1 MPIST
6 VKSST
11 SKNSTR
17 VRTMNQPFPQDH
29 LCRFL
34 LAGNRRCQRVRGCT
48 GSGLCIL
55 HDRQLM
61 QLRDAESKSLGD
73 AALGQ
78 VTDFNSAVAIHAV
91 LSRVVIL
98 GLQRRYTTK
107 EVSVFTYAIQSLRQT
122 LDEAAYEIRHQLGH
136 DSRDHYIGQAIAK
149 EPSLRQPR
157 QRRTKESPTP
167 SACTPVDN
175 PAAAA
180 QEAVRVGLQP
190 VGARLGR
197 DSGQASPTA
206 ASANLAPQTTNIA
219 TQSPTPAA
227 PAVVEAG
234 LAMPSAAQ
242 EKITPTIADL
252 APTESATA
260 LASIRTGLASVKTHI
275 DSVKTSLVHATSRLG
290 TVGVGLALP
299 TAARKNSAPV
309 TKSQLPEITS
319 LSSEEI
325 PEQQSN
331 SANERQEE
339 SAAQNLDND
348 SRATAAQSPS
358 WSKAVCV

>member
-1 MPIST
+1 MSISHA
-6 VKSST
+6 KSST
-11 SKNSTR
+11 SENSTR
-17 VRTMNQPFPQDH
+17 IRTMNQPFPQDH

-107 EVSVFTYAIQSLRQT
+107 EVSTFTYAIQSLRQT
-122 LDEAAYEIRHQLGH
+122 LDEAAYEIRHRLGH
-136 DSRDHYIGQAIAK
+136 DSRNHYIGQAIAK

-157 QRRTKESPTP
+157 QRKPHVPPPAPTVKTPDGNSVIVDPDDIADVMNHGYISAQSQES
-167 SACTPVDN
+167 VDN
-175 PAAAA
+175 LLSLSTSAHPA
-180 QEAVRVGLQP
+180 VGLQP

-206 ASANLAPQTTNIA
+206 ASANCASIA
-219 TQSPTPAA
+219 NPQSP
-227 PAVVEAG
+227 EI
-234 LAMPSAAQ
+234 PS
-242 EKITPTIADL
+242 P
-252 APTESATA
+252 
-260 LASIRTGLASVKTHI
+260 
-275 DSVKTSLVHATSRLG
+275 
-290 TVGVGLALP
+290 
-299 TAARKNSAPV
+299 
-309 TKSQLPEITS
+309 
-319 LSSEEI
+319 SSEEEI
-325 PEQQSN
+325 PQPQSIPANAPPQQS
-331 SANERQEE
+331 
-339 SAAQNLDND
+339 LDRK
-348 SRATAAQSPS
+348 S
-358 WSKAVCV
+358 VV